1 MRKDQMPWGW
11 FPFSYW
17 FSSLYFALVV
27 GELSYWAF
35 RNVQSSD
42 GTNYITLIIGKSK
55 RNKKKDGDEEHKA
68 CAVIFTNALQ
78 PGRRKL
84 WALIMDQKYVRL

>member
-1 MRKDQMPWGW
+1 MCRALMGPTT
-11 FPFSYW
+11 SY
-17 FSSLYFALVV
+17 SSL
-27 GELSYWAF
+27 E
-35 RNVQSSD
+35 NP
-42 GTNYITLIIGKSK
+42 KEK
-55 RNKKKDGDEEHKA
+55 KKKDGDEEHKA